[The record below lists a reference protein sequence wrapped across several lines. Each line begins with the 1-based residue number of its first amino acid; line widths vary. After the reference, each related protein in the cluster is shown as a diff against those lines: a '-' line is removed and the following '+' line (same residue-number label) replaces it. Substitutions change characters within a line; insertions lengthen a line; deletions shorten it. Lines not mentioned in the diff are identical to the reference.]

1 MRRKSIQSAPR
12 AGRKRRRSSAFTLVE
27 LILSAGIT
35 TLIGAAI
42 ASLFFAV
49 SYGTASRND
58 MRALVPRQRTIVARL
73 DASIRSS
80 RMVLA
85 IGSNFVVL
93 WMADTRA
100 NSAPNL
106 SELRRIE
113 FDSTNKTV
121 TSYKVTWPAGW
132 SQAMID
138 AADTQYTLGDDFGV
152 ITAAL
157 KGNSYFPPETWSRSV
172 STWSLTANKSSVQTA
187 TMVSYQITTVSGQT
201 TNTLIG
207 AAALRSP

>member
-1 MRRKSIQSAPR
+1 MAR
-12 AGRKRRRSSAFTLVE
+12 ARRRSSAFTLVE
-27 LILSAGIT
+27 LILASGIT
-35 TLIGAAI
+35 TLVGAAI

-85 IGSNFVVL
+85 LGSNYVVL
-93 WMADTRA
+93 WMGDTRP

-113 FDSTNKTV
+113 FDSAGKTV

-138 AADTQYTLGDDFGV
+138 AADTQYAIGDDFGS

-157 KGNSYFPPETWSRSV
+157 KGNTYFPSETWSRSV
-172 STWSLTANKSSVQTA
+172 STWSLAANKSNVQSA
-187 TMVSYQITTVSGQT
+187 TMLSYQITTVSGQT

-207 AAALRSP
+207 AAALRTQ